1 MEEFQ
6 VELAKLLEKYPSLPK
21 FQLTVQPR
29 FVIQTEPEKVKVVM
43 PQNIHIGSTG
53 PAPFAGNR
61 PIELEPG
68 EVHLPPPP
76 SLRELAAAS
85 TATML

>member
-6 VELAKLLEKYPSLPK
+6 KELSILLEKYPSLPK
-21 FQLTVQPR
+21 FTMTIQPR

-43 PQNIHIGSTG
+43 PQNIHIGSAG
-53 PAPFAGNR
+53 PVPFAGNR

-76 SLRELAAAS
+76 SLRELVAAS